1 MNNLDTFLSY
11 IPKNISFE
19 DIDNLLISDQNILR
33 PLRGLAFEYLVD
45 DIFLNHFKIKLHP
58 GSGDSDIDRFF
69 HSENK
74 KISIQ
79 IKTPVIGL
87 TKENKSVSFAL
98 GRVFI
103 HTPDFNFCLT
113 RSFFQ
118 FLLSKEYSTFPL
130 NFNISKAKAIGT

>member
-58 GSGDSDIDRFF
+58 GSGDSDIDKF
-69 HSENK
+69 SILKIK
-74 KISIQ
+74 KSLYKLKLQ
-79 IKTPVIGL
+79 
-87 TKENKSVSFAL
+87 
-98 GRVFI
+98 
-103 HTPDFNFCLT
+103 
-113 RSFFQ
+113 
-118 FLLSKEYSTFPL
+118 
-130 NFNISKAKAIGT
+130 